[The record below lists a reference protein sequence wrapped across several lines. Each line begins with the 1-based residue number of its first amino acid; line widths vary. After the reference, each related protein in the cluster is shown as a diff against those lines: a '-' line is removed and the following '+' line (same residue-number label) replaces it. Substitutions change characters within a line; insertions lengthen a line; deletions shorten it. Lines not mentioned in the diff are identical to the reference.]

1 MTLLSPPRPRRSI
14 PQPKIK
20 RRDLYPT
27 KTEDEYAK
35 YLKGKRLI
43 FVGPAGYLNGQGKGD
58 WINSFDVVV
67 KPNWGNTQ
75 DPRDYGRTD
84 VLYKRALKLRADD
97 EALVESLIGVNL
109 KWLIGV
115 DNGWARID
123 DTLKKRLDGH
133 VSYFN
138 EKNIRPAL
146 SRQMGTSALVGMVAV
161 KHLLTMPIES
171 LTITGCDFYMSGY
184 GENYGGTDYRQWVK
198 RKEGTIGPTHD
209 GPTQLRWL
217 KTERQHDA
225 RLRFDDVL
233 DQLAKSNVLPDM
245 RVMEGVTII
254 IPARYGSSR
263 FPGKPLAPI
272 LGKPMILHVCER
284 VSHMGA
290 SVIVATDDA
299 RISEVVT
306 AAGHKAVMTNDAM
319 TGTDRVAAAMEK
331 ATGRGVGAQRNNI
344 FVNVQGDEPL
354 IDPSAIIAV
363 VEAKRKNR
371 FEVINAMTELQPD
384 EAESRDVVKAVVKK
398 DKRLAYASRLP
409 IPGGREGN
417 QAKWK
422 QLGLYAFNRDELRKF
437 TAYGKRSPL
446 EIAED
451 VEILRFIDMG
461 HPVRMVEVKGSAQ
474 SVDQPEHIAIVEG
487 LMRR

>member
-1 MTLLSPPRPRRSI
+1 MTLLSPPRATIRQKVR
-14 PQPKIK
+14 
-20 RRDLYPT
+20 RRDIYPPNVQ
-27 KTEDEYAK
+27 DDYAK
-35 YLKGKRLI
+35 YLKGKRVI
-43 FVGPAGYLNGQGKGD
+43 FVGPAGYLDGQRKGK

-67 KPNWGNTQ
+67 KPNWGQTQ

-84 VLYKRALKLRADD
+84 VLYKRALKLTADD
-97 EALVESLIGVNL
+97 EALVESLVAAGL
-109 KWLIGV
+109 KWLVGV
-115 DNGWARID
+115 DNGWAKMD
-123 DTLKKRLDGH
+123 AFLQKRLEGRI
-133 VSYFN
+133 SWFI
-138 EKNIRPAL
+138 EKNVRPAL

-171 LTITGCDFYMSGY
+171 LTITGCDFYMTGY
-184 GENYGGTDYRQWVK
+184 GTNYGGSDYRQWVK

-217 KTERQHDA
+217 KSEREHDA
-225 RLRFDDVL
+225 RLHFDDVL
-233 DQLAKSNVLPDM
+233 DRLANSNTLPDM
-245 RVMEGVTII
+245 RMMEGVTII

-263 FPGKPLAPI
+263 FPGKPLAEI

-284 VSHMGA
+284 VARMGA
-290 SVIVATDDA
+290 NVVVATDDD
-299 RISEVVT
+299 RIAGVVI
-306 AAGHKAVMTNDAM
+306 AAGHKAVMTNDAL

-331 ATGRGVGAQRNNI
+331 ITGRGVGAQRQNI

-354 IDPSAIIAV
+354 IDTSAVIAV

-398 DKRLAYASRLP
+398 DHRLAYASRLP

-437 TAYGKRSPL
+437 AAYGKRSPL
-446 EIAED
+446 EVAED
-451 VEILRFIDMG
+451 VEILRFVEMG

-487 LMRR
+487 LMQQ

>member
-1 MTLLSPPRPRRSI
+1 MTVLSPPRATIRQKVR
-14 PQPKIK
+14 
-20 RRDLYPT
+20 RRDFMPRNVQ
-27 KTEDEYAK
+27 DDYAK
-35 YLKGKRLI
+35 YLKGKRVI
-43 FVGPAGYLNGQGKGD
+43 FVGPAGYLDGARKGD
-58 WINSFDVVV
+58 WINSFDVVA
-67 KPNWGNTQ
+67 KPNWGQTQ

-97 EALVESLIGVNL
+97 EALVESLIDADL
-109 KWLIGV
+109 KWLVGV
-115 DNGWARID
+115 DNGWARMD
-123 DTLKKRLDGH
+123 DFLQKRLEGK
-133 VSYFN
+133 VSWFI
-138 EKNIRPAL
+138 EKNVRPAL
-146 SRQMGTSALVGMVAV
+146 TRQMGTSALVGMVAV

-184 GENYGGTDYRQWVK
+184 GANYGGVEYRQWVK

-217 KTERQHDA
+217 KNEREHDA
-225 RLRFDDVL
+225 RLIFDDVL
-233 DQLAKSNVLPDM
+233 DELAKSQTLPDL
-245 RVMEGVTII
+245 RIMEGVTII

-263 FPGKPLAPI
+263 FPGKPLAEI
-272 LGKPMILHVCER
+272 LGKPMILHVCDR
-284 VSHMGA
+284 VARMGA
-290 SVIVATDDA
+290 NVVVATDDA
-299 RISEVVT
+299 RIAGVVT
-306 AAGHKAVMTNDAM
+306 AAGHKAVMTNDAL
-319 TGTDRVAAAMEK
+319 TGTDRVAAAAEK
-331 ATGRGVGAQRNNI
+331 IGRPTRQSGNI

-371 FEVINAMTELQPD
+371 FEVINAMTALQPD

-422 QLGLYAFNRDELRKF
+422 QLGLYAFNREELRKF
-437 TAYGKRSPL
+437 AAYGKRSPL
-446 EIAED
+446 EAAED
-451 VEILRFIDMG
+451 VEILRFVEMG
-461 HPVRMVEVKGSAQ
+461 LPVRMVEVKGSAQ

-487 LMRR
+487 LMQQ